1 MTIKVG
7 INGFGRIGRN
17 IFRATDKLK
26 GDFEIV
32 AVNDLGDAATFA
44 HLLKYDT
51 ALGTFGPEVSAGG
64 DSIKVDGRAVKF
76 LSHKDPGELP
86 WKDLG
91 VDIVIEST
99 GLFTDATKA
108 RVHIDKG
115 GAQKVVIS
123 APATN
128 QDYTVV
134 FGVNHKGYDP
144 KKHNVVSNA
153 SCTTNCFVPLA
164 KVLND
169 SFGIERGMMTTIHA
183 YTADQK
189 LQDLPHKDLRR
200 ARAAADNV
208 IPTSTG
214 ANRAVAE
221 VLPELAGKF
230 AGMAFRVPILD
241 VSVVDL
247 TVELKTNANA
257 KTINAAF
264 DEAAKGALKGIL
276 AVSHEELVSSDFKSN
291 PHSSIVD
298 APLTLELES
307 HWAKVVSWY
316 DNEWGFSCRMVDLIN
331 YTDSRARGP
340 ERAARQ
346 RRHRRRR
353 AHQGGDPNP
362 GASRRARRH
371 GHRDVPPRTPKGR
384 RPFAFVA
391 AGGGRAFDAVGSR
404 GAICRGLRR

>member
-1 MTIKVG
+1 MALKVG

-17 IFRATDKLK
+17 IYRAAWDLK
-26 GDFEIV
+26 PDFEIV

-44 HLLKYDT
+44 HLLKHDT
-51 ALGTFGPEVSAGG
+51 ARGAFCPEVSVSG
-64 DSIKVDGRAVKF
+64 DSIKVDGRPVKF
-76 LSHKDPGELP
+76 RSHKDPAELP

-91 VDIVIEST
+91 VDVVIEST

-115 GAQKVVIS
+115 GAKKVIIS

-134 FGVNHKGYDP
+134 MGVNHKGLDP
-144 KKHNVVSNA
+144 KKHNVISNA

-164 KVLND
+164 KVLHD

-200 ARAAADNV
+200 ARAAADNI

-230 AGMAFRVPILD
+230 QGMAFRVPILD

-247 TVELKTNANA
+247 TIELSKT
-257 KTINAAF
+257 TTVQDINAAF
-264 DEAAKGALKGIL
+264 DEAASGELRGIL
-276 AVSHEELVSSDFKSN
+276 AVSHEELVSSDFKGD

-298 APLTLELES
+298 APLTLMLGSE
-307 HWAKVVSWY
+307 WAKVVSWY
-316 DNEWGFSCRMVDLIN
+316 DNEWGFSCRMVDLI
-331 YTDSRARGP
+331 T
-340 ERAARQ
+340 
-346 RRHRRRR
+346 HM
-353 AHQGGDPNP
+353 
-362 GASRRARRH
+362 
-371 GHRDVPPRTPKGR
+371 
-384 RPFAFVA
+384 A
-391 AGGGRAFDAVGSR
+391 AG
-404 GAICRGLRR
+404 L

>member
-64 DSIKVDGRAVKF
+64 DSIKVDGRTVKF

-257 KTINAAF
+257 KSINAAF
-264 DEAAKGALKGIL
+264 DEASKGELKGIL

-298 APLTLELES
+298 APLTLELGS

-331 YTDSRARGP
+331 YM
-340 ERAARQ
+340 AAR
-346 RRHRRRR
+346 
-353 AHQGGDPNP
+353 
-362 GASRRARRH
+362 
-371 GHRDVPPRTPKGR
+371 
-384 RPFAFVA
+384 
-391 AGGGRAFDAVGSR
+391 
-404 GAICRGLRR
+404 L

>member
-1 MTIKVG
+1 MTLNVG

-17 IFRATDKLK
+17 IFRAAHELK
-26 GDFEIV
+26 PDFEIV
-32 AVNDLGDAATFA
+32 AVNDIGDAHTFA
-44 HLLKYDT
+44 HLLKHDT
-51 ALGTFGPEVSAGG
+51 ALGTFGPTVASTADAITVGG
-64 DSIKVDGRAVKF
+64 RSVKF

-86 WKDLG
+86 WKELG
-91 VDIVIEST
+91 VDLVIEST

-115 GAQKVVIS
+115 GAKKVIIS

-134 FGVNHKGYDP
+134 MGVNHKGYDA

-221 VLPELAGKF
+221 GLPQPAGKF

-247 TVELKTNANA
+247 TIELKNAASA
-257 KTINAAF
+257 KAINAAF
-264 DEAAKGALKGIL
+264 EEASKGALKGIL

-298 APLTLELES
+298 APLTLELGA

-331 YTDSRARGP
+331 YM
-340 ERAARQ
+340 AA
-346 RRHRRRR
+346 
-353 AHQGGDPNP
+353 
-362 GASRRARRH
+362 
-371 GHRDVPPRTPKGR
+371 K
-384 RPFAFVA
+384 
-391 AGGGRAFDAVGSR
+391 
-404 GAICRGLRR
+404 L

>member
-17 IFRATDKLK
+17 IYRAADKMK
-26 GDFEIV
+26 PDFEIV
-32 AVNDLGDAATFA
+32 AVNDIGDAATFA
-44 HLLKYDT
+44 HLLKHDT
-51 ALGTFGPEVSAGG
+51 ALGTFGPAVSVSG
-64 DSIKVDGRAVKF
+64 DTINVDGRPVKF
-76 LSHKDPGELP
+76 LTHKDPGELP
-86 WKDLG
+86 WKELG
-91 VDIVIEST
+91 VDLVVEST
-99 GLFTDATKA
+99 GLFTDATQA

-115 GAQKVVIS
+115 GAKKVIIS

-134 FGVNHKGYDP
+134 MGVNHKGYDP

-230 AGMAFRVPILD
+230 QGMAFRVPILD

-247 TVELKTNANA
+247 TVELSKETTA
-257 KTINAAF
+257 KDINAAF
-264 DEAAKGALKGIL
+264 EAASKGELKGIL
-276 AVSHEELVSSDFKSN
+276 AVSHEELVSSDFKSD

-298 APLTLELES
+298 APLTLMLGDQ
-307 HWAKVVSWY
+307 WAKVVSWY
-316 DNEWGFSCRMVDLIN
+316 DNEWGFSCRMVDLI
-331 YTDSRARGP
+331 T
-340 ERAARQ
+340 
-346 RRHRRRR
+346 HM
-353 AHQGGDPNP
+353 
-362 GASRRARRH
+362 
-371 GHRDVPPRTPKGR
+371 
-384 RPFAFVA
+384 
-391 AGGGRAFDAVGSR
+391 AGQ
-404 GAICRGLRR
+404 L

>member
-1 MTIKVG
+1 MTLKVG

-17 IFRATDKLK
+17 IYRAAHELNAS
-26 GDFEIV
+26 FEIV
-32 AVNDLGDAATFA
+32 AVNDIGDAKTFA
-44 HLLKYDT
+44 HLLKHDT
-51 ALGTFGPEVSAGG
+51 ALGTFGPAVSATP
-64 DSIKVDGRAVKF
+64 DAIHVDGHKVTF
-76 LSHKDPGELP
+76 LSHKDPAELP

-91 VDIVIEST
+91 VDLVIEST
-99 GLFTDATKA
+99 GLFTDANKA

-115 GAQKVVIS
+115 GAKKVIIS

-134 FGVNHKGYDP
+134 MGVNHLGYDA
-144 KKHNVVSNA
+144 KKHNVISNA

-164 KVLND
+164 KVLHD

-200 ARAAADNV
+200 ARAAADNI

-247 TVELKTNANA
+247 TVQLGKTATA
-257 KTINAAF
+257 EAINAAF
-264 DEAAKGALKGIL
+264 DEAAGGELRGIL
-276 AVSHEELVSSDFKSN
+276 AVSHEELVSSDFMHN

-298 APLTLELES
+298 APLTLILGGE
-307 HWAKVVSWY
+307 WAKVVSWY
-316 DNEWGFSCRMVDLIN
+316 DNEWGFSCRMVELTAYMADQL
-331 YTDSRARGP
+331 
-340 ERAARQ
+340 
-346 RRHRRRR
+346 
-353 AHQGGDPNP
+353 
-362 GASRRARRH
+362 
-371 GHRDVPPRTPKGR
+371 
-384 RPFAFVA
+384 
-391 AGGGRAFDAVGSR
+391 
-404 GAICRGLRR
+404 

>member
-1 MTIKVG
+1 MTRVG

-17 IFRATDKLK
+17 IYRAANALESS
-26 GDFEIV
+26 FEIV
-32 AVNDLGDAATFA
+32 AVNDLGDAHTFA
-44 HLLKYDT
+44 HLLKHDT
-51 ALGTFGPEVSAGG
+51 ALGTFGPAVTAEG
-64 DSIKVDGRAVKF
+64 DDIVVDGHRVKF
-76 LSHKDPGELP
+76 MSHRDPADLP

-91 VDIVIEST
+91 VDIVVEST

-115 GAQKVVIS
+115 GAKKVIIS

-134 FGVNHKGYDP
+134 MGVNHKGYDP
-144 KKHNVVSNA
+144 KQHNVISNA

-164 KVLND
+164 HVLHN

-200 ARAAADNV
+200 ARAAADNI

-221 VLPELAGKF
+221 VLPELSGKF
-230 AGMAFRVPILD
+230 QGMAFRVPILD

-247 TVELKTNANA
+247 TVQLSKSATVED
-257 KTINAAF
+257 INAAF
-264 DEAAKGALKGIL
+264 DEAAGGDLKGIL
-276 AVSHEELVSSDFKSN
+276 AVSKEPLVSSDFKGD

-298 APLTLELES
+298 APLTLTLAPD
-307 HWAKVVSWY
+307 WAKVVSWY
-316 DNEWGFSCRMVDLIN
+316 DNEWGFSCRMVDLIS
-331 YTDSRARGP
+331 YM
-340 ERAARQ
+340 AAR
-346 RRHRRRR
+346 
-353 AHQGGDPNP
+353 
-362 GASRRARRH
+362 
-371 GHRDVPPRTPKGR
+371 
-384 RPFAFVA
+384 
-391 AGGGRAFDAVGSR
+391 
-404 GAICRGLRR
+404 L

>member
-1 MTIKVG
+1 MALKVG

-17 IFRATDKLK
+17 IYRAANTLNA
-26 GDFEIV
+26 DFEIV
-32 AVNDLGDAATFA
+32 AVNDIGDSTTFA
-44 HLLKYDT
+44 HLLKHDT
-51 ALGTFGPEVSAGG
+51 ALGTFGPAVSADG
-64 DSIKVDGRAVKF
+64 DSIKVDGKSMKF

-91 VDIVIEST
+91 VEIVVEST
-99 GLFTDATKA
+99 GLFTDANKA

-115 GAQKVVIS
+115 GAKKVIIS

-134 FGVNHKGYDP
+134 MGVNHKGYDGN
-144 KKHNVVSNA
+144 KHHVVSNA

-183 YTADQK
+183 YTSDQR

-230 AGMAFRVPILD
+230 AGMAFRVPLLD

-247 TVELKTNANA
+247 TVALNKATTVED
-257 KTINAAF
+257 INAAF
-264 DEAAKGALKGIL
+264 EEAAGGELRGIL
-276 AVSHEELVSSDFKSN
+276 AVSHEELVSSDFKTN

-298 APLTLELES
+298 APLTLKLDGG
-307 HWAKVVSWY
+307 WAKVVSWY
-316 DNEWGFSCRMVDLIN
+316 DNEWGFSCRMVDLI
-331 YTDSRARGP
+331 T
-340 ERAARQ
+340 
-346 RRHRRRR
+346 HM
-353 AHQGGDPNP
+353 
-362 GASRRARRH
+362 AS
-371 GHRDVPPRTPKGR
+371 K
-384 RPFAFVA
+384 
-391 AGGGRAFDAVGSR
+391 
-404 GAICRGLRR
+404 L

>member
-17 IFRATDKLK
+17 IYRAADKLK
-26 GDFEIV
+26 ADFEIV
-32 AVNDLGDAATFA
+32 AVNDLGDTATFA

-51 ALGTFGPEVSAGG
+51 ALGTFGPEVSASG
-64 DSIKVDGRAVKF
+64 DSIKVDGRDVKF
-76 LSHKDPGELP
+76 LSVRDPGELP
-86 WKDLG
+86 WKELG
-91 VDIVIEST
+91 VDLVIEST

-115 GAQKVVIS
+115 GAQKVIIS

-144 KKHNVVSNA
+144 KKHNVISNA

-169 SFGIERGMMTTIHA
+169 SFGIERGMMTTVHA

-241 VSVVDL
+241 VSLVDL
-247 TVELKTNANA
+247 TVELKNSANA
-257 KTINAAF
+257 KAINAAF
-264 DEAAKGALKGIL
+264 EEASKGALKGIL

-298 APLTLELES
+298 APLTLELGA

-331 YTDSRARGP
+331 YM
-340 ERAARQ
+340 AA
-346 RRHRRRR
+346 
-353 AHQGGDPNP
+353 
-362 GASRRARRH
+362 
-371 GHRDVPPRTPKGR
+371 K
-384 RPFAFVA
+384 
-391 AGGGRAFDAVGSR
+391 
-404 GAICRGLRR
+404 L